1 MTDPALDPASDPE
14 PDPEPDPVR
23 TAARGGRAPA
33 TDGVAPGVRETHTA
47 VLWFF
52 GDRVHKMKKAVDLGF
67 CDFTTVE
74 LRREACRREIALN
87 RRLSPEAYLG
97 LETVLGPSGDAEEY
111 LVAMCRMPADRS
123 LAALVRAGE
132 PVEDHLRAV
141 ARRLAGFH
149 SVATRGP
156 EIAREGSREAGR
168 ARWNGVLDG
177 LRRHSGA
184 LLPTDVVERVA
195 REATTFLD
203 GRADLFAARRA
214 EGRVV
219 DGHGDLLA
227 DDVFCL
233 TDRPVLLDCLEFDD
247 RLRYVDGLDD
257 AAFLAMDLER
267 LGRPEPAARFLD
279 LYAEF
284 AADPAPP
291 ILSHYFVAYRAA
303 VRAAVTCIRVDQGGG
318 DAAEARALLDLADR
332 HLQEARVRLVLVG
345 GLPGTGKT
353 TVAGGV
359 ADQLGAVLVSS
370 DRVRKELAGLN
381 PTDPAT
387 AGYRDGLYRPEHT
400 DATYAALLH
409 RAEELLGRGETVV
422 LDASW
427 TDDGH
432 REQATALADRTSSDL
447 VALRCNAPRELADAR
462 IRARRGSASDATPLV
477 AAVMS
482 ADADPWPEATVV
494 DTSGPAEDSV
504 ATAVAAVRA
513 RRHHGSW
520 TVVEV

>member
-1 MTDPALDPASDPE
+1 MTDPLGA
-14 PDPEPDPVR
+14 
-23 TAARGGRAPA
+23 AARGGRAPDS
-33 TDGVAPGVRETHTA
+33 DGLAVGVRETHTA
-47 VLWFF
+47 VLWFL
-52 GDRVHKMKKAVDLGF
+52 GDRVHKMKKPVDLGF
-67 CDFTTVE
+67 CDFTSVE

-97 LETVLGPSGDAEEY
+97 LETVLGPSGEAEEY
-111 LVAMCRMPADRS
+111 LVAMRRMPADRS

-149 SVATRGP
+149 SAAARGP
-156 EIAREGSREAGR
+156 EIAREGSREAAR
-168 ARWNGVLDG
+168 ARWEGVLDG
-177 LRRHSGA
+177 LRRHAGA
-184 LLPTDVVERVA
+184 LLPPDVVDRVA
-195 REATTFLD
+195 RAATAFLD
-203 GRADLFAARRA
+203 GRADLFAARRT
-214 EGRVV
+214 EDRVV

-233 TDRPVLLDCLEFDD
+233 PDGPVLLDCLEFDD

-267 LGRPEPAARFLD
+267 LGGPEPAARFLE

-284 AADPAPP
+284 AADPAPAA
-291 ILSHYFVAYRAA
+291 LSHHFVAYRAA

-318 DAAEARALLDLADR
+318 DAAEARTLLDLADR
-332 HLQEARVRLVLVG
+332 HLHDARVRLVLVG

-353 TVAGGV
+353 TVAGGL
-359 ADQLGAVLVSS
+359 ADRLGAVLLSS

-381 PTDPAT
+381 PTDPA
-387 AGYRDGLYRPEHT
+387 AAEYRDGLYRPEHT

-409 RAEELLGRGETVV
+409 RAGELLGRGETVV

-427 TDDGH
+427 TDARRRD
-432 REQATALADRTSSDL
+432 QAAALAARTSSDL
-447 VALRCNAPRELADAR
+447 VALRCDVPRDLADAR

-482 ADADPWPEATVV
+482 VDADPWPEATAV
-494 DTSGPAEDSV
+494 DTSGAGEDSV
-504 ATAVAAVRA
+504 ATAAAAVRA
-513 RRHHGSW
+513 PRHHGPW
-520 TVVEV
+520 TVVQI